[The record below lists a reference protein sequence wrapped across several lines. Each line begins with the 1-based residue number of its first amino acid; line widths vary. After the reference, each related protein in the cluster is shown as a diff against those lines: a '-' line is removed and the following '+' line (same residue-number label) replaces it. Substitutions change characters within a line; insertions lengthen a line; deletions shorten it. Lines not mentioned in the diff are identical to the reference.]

1 MKRFVTYITTVLTLF
16 LSSSLSS
23 EAQVASEAKL
33 LPGYHIDK
41 DIYELR
47 NTVMPG
53 FRYIYDDFTQYAPA
67 AVLVGL
73 KACGYESRTKW
84 GGMLVSDAFS
94 VGIMAATVKGI
105 KYVVDRQRPIGS
117 PDGTHH
123 SFPSGHTATSFMTA
137 TMLHKEYGWRSPWFS
152 IGGYTVAALTGVS
165 RIMNNAHWMS
175 DVVTG
180 AAIGI
185 GSVHLGYFIT
195 DKIFKGKHL
204 YDGYV
209 KPEFCYDGRQKHYT
223 AELLF
228 GRRFILA
235 SQEQKALGLEPVR
248 GSMTGVQT
256 DIPVIPGTG
265 VTVRAAASSLTYV
278 SGSSA
283 AMYSATVGG
292 YWNYPFAKILEFQG
306 KAGVG
311 CAWSG
316 VPTDGPSVGAD
327 FTAGAGLSLIID
339 NNFKIKGFVDYEGIS
354 RESSP
359 LIRPWL
365 HSIIV
370 GYSVGWFW

>member
-1 MKRFVTYITTVLTLF
+1 MNMKRIIAYIFIISL
-16 LSSSLSS
+16 LSLLSGWNA
-23 EAQVASEAKL
+23 EAQVASDTKL
-33 LPGYHIDK
+33 LQEFHMDR

-47 NTVMPG
+47 HTVMPG
-53 FRYIYDDFTQYAPA
+53 FHYIYDDITQYAPA
-67 AVLVGL
+67 AVMLGM

-94 VGIMAATVKGI
+94 VGIMTVVVRGV
-105 KYVVDRQRPIGS
+105 KYVVDRERPNG
-117 PDGTHH
+117 GNH

-175 DVVTG
+175 DVATG

-195 DKIFKGKHL
+195 DRIFKGKHL

-209 KPEFCYDGRQKHYT
+209 KPEFCYDGGHKHYT

-228 GRRFILA
+228 GRRFIL
-235 SQEQKALGLEPVR
+235 SPYDRKAQGMEPVR
-248 GSMTGVQT
+248 GSLTGVQT

-265 VTVRAAASSLTYV
+265 VTVRAAASSLIYA
-278 SGSSA
+278 SGSSS
-283 AMYSATVGG
+283 AMYSTTVGG
-292 YWNYPFAKILEFQG
+292 YWNKPFAKILEFQV

-311 CAWSG
+311 CAW
-316 VPTDGPSVGAD
+316 DGAPAGQSTVGAD
-327 FTAGAGLSLIID
+327 FTAGLGLSLIVD
-339 NNFKIKGFVDYEGIS
+339 NNFKIKGFVDYEAIS
-354 RESSP
+354 RKSSP
-359 LIRPWL
+359 LIRPWM

-370 GYSVGWFW
+370 GYSAGWFW

>member
-1 MKRFVTYITTVLTLF
+1 MQMKRFIYILTTLIL
-16 LSSSLSS
+16 LISSGRTTD
-23 EAQVASEAKL
+23 AQVASEANL
-33 LPGYHIDK
+33 LPGFHIDR

-47 NTVMPG
+47 HVVMPN
-53 FRYIYDDFTQYAPA
+53 FNHIYDDFTQYAPA

-105 KYVVDRQRPIGS
+105 KYVINRQRPYGG
-117 PDGTHH
+117 DH

-152 IGGYTVAALTGVS
+152 IGGYTVAAVTGVS

-175 DVVTG
+175 DVVAG

-209 KPEFCYDGRQKHYT
+209 KPEFEYDFSQKHYT

-228 GRRFILA
+228 GRRYLLS
-235 SQEQKALGLEPVR
+235 SQEAKAAGLEPVR
-248 GSMTGVQT
+248 GSLTGLQT
-256 DIPVIPGTG
+256 DIPVIAGSG
-265 VTVRAAASSLTYV
+265 VTFRAAASSLTYV
-278 SGSSA
+278 SGSTI
-283 AMYSATVGG
+283 AMYSTTVGG
-292 YWNYPFAKILEFQG
+292 YWNLPFAKILEFQT
-306 KAGVG
+306 KAGAG
-311 CAWSG
+311 CAWTGS
-316 VPTDGPSVGAD
+316 PEGPSIGAD
-327 FTAGAGLSLIID
+327 LTAGIGLSLIID
-339 NNFKIKGFVDYEGIS
+339 NNFKIKGFFDYEAIS

-359 LIRPWL
+359 LIRPWM
-365 HSIIV
+365 HSFIL
-370 GYSVGWFW
+370 GYSAGWFW